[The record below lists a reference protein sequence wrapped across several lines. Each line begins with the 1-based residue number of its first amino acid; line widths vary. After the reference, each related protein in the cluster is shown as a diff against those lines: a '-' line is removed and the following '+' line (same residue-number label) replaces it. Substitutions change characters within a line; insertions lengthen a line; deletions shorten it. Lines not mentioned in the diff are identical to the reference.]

1 MKIKKQ
7 KPQHISK
14 FNKGDLLIRLNPVNS
29 YWIEYDEIL
38 EKNIK
43 VEFRGKDASYIGIP
57 LKYMRIVG
65 DKINFEWFS
74 ENKIFDK
81 GETLEVNY
89 ENFQEG
95 WFKYHFN

>member
-1 MKIKKQ
+1 MKIENQ

-43 VEFRGKDASYIGIP
+43 VEFRATP
-57 LKYMRIVG
+57 M
-65 DKINFEWFS
+65 
-74 ENKIFDK
+74 
-81 GETLEVNY
+81 
-89 ENFQEG
+89 QEG
-95 WFKYHFN
+95 SYLG